1 MSDFDKLMK
10 KGSKPKDSDGSE
22 PGIKSKIN
30 DMNIGSKISDMNIG
44 SKIDPF
50 VSSIKKGELTYILP
64 PVSLLFSL
72 LFIFTGFTNF
82 FLSILYTINISFF
95 AFIVRDSYSTRKENI
110 IPLIIIAVSIFMTSI
125 QMLFTLKGLADLAN
139 LSEMLLGY

>member
-22 PGIKSKIN
+22 PGIKSKI
-30 DMNIGSKISDMNIG
+30 KDMNIG

-64 PVSLLFSL
+64 PVSLFLSL

-110 IPLIIIAVSIFMTSI
+110 IPLIIIAVSIFITSI
-125 QMLFTLKGLADLAN
+125 QMLFTLKGLADLYS
-139 LSEMLLGY
+139 LTEMFGY

>member
-10 KGSKPKDSDGSE
+10 KGSKPKDSEGSE

-30 DMNIGSKISDMNIG
+30 DMNIG

-50 VSSIKKGELTYILP
+50 VSSIKKGELTFILP
-64 PVSLLFSL
+64 PVSLFLSL

-110 IPLIIIAVSIFMTSI
+110 IPLIIIAVSIFITSI
-125 QMLFTLKGLADLAN
+125 QMLFTLKGLADLYN